1 MKKFYDVPT
10 QVKFIENPDIVSDP
24 RWIGGIAYQDYVIC
38 GECGGIIEL
47 EDIADIVELPWVDIT
62 DGIVGDACCEAD
74 DLDLDEE
81 WGDDGNLEEG
91 FDPYAGCYSDDC

>member
-10 QVKFIENPDIVSDP
+10 QVKFIETPDAVDYP
-24 RWIGGIAYQDYVIC
+24 RWIGGIASQDYVIC

-62 DGIVGDACCEAD
+62 DGIGGDVGLDD

-81 WGDDGNLEEG
+81 WGDD
-91 FDPYAGCYSDDC
+91 

>member
-10 QVKFIENPDIVSDP
+10 QVKFIEITDAADNPH
-24 RWIGGIAYQDYVIC
+24 WIGGIAYQDYVIC

-62 DGIVGDACCEAD
+62 DGIIGDGGLND

-81 WGDDGNLEEG
+81 WGDDGNLEEDL
-91 FDPYAGCYSDDC
+91 DPLGMLLR

>member
-1 MKKFYDVPT
+1 MKKFYDAPT
-10 QVKFIENPDIVSDP
+10 QVKFIETTDAVDYP

-62 DGIVGDACCEAD
+62 VDIVGYGGLDD

-81 WGDDGNLEEG
+81 WDDDGNLEEDL
-91 FDPYAGCYSDDC
+91 DPVGMLLR

>member
-1 MKKFYDVPT
+1 MKKFYDAPT
-10 QVKFIENPDIVSDP
+10 QVKFIESPDAVDYP

-62 DGIVGDACCEAD
+62 VDIVGYGGLDD

-81 WGDDGNLEEG
+81 WDDDGNLEEDL
-91 FDPYAGCYSDDC
+91 DPVGMLLR

>member
-10 QVKFIENPDIVSDP
+10 QVKFIENPDIISDP

-38 GECGGIIEL
+38 GECGGIIDL
-47 EDIADIVELPWVDIT
+47 EDIADIVEYPWCDISYE
-62 DGIVGDACCEAD
+62 IMGDECLTD

-81 WGDDGNLEEG
+81 WGDDGNLEEDL
-91 FDPYAGCYSDDC
+91 DPLGMLLR

>member
-1 MKKFYDVPT
+1 MKKFYDAPT
-10 QVKFIENPDIVSDP
+10 QVKFIETTDATDDP

-47 EDIADIVELPWVDIT
+47 EDISDIIELPWVDIT
-62 DGIVGDACCEAD
+62 DGIGGDDGLDD

-81 WGDDGNLEEG
+81 WGDDGNLVEG

>member
-10 QVKFIENPDIVSDP
+10 QVKFIENPDIVSDH

-47 EDIADIVELPWVDIT
+47 EDIVDIVELSWVDIA
-62 DGIVGDACCEAD
+62 DGIIGDGGLND

-81 WGDDGNLEEG
+81 WGDDGNLEEDL
-91 FDPYAGCYSDDC
+91 DPLGMLLR

>member
-10 QVKFIENPDIVSDP
+10 QVKFIETTDVVDDP
-24 RWIGGIAYQDYVIC
+24 HWIGGIAYQDYVIC
-38 GECGGIIEL
+38 GECGGIVDL

-62 DGIVGDACCEAD
+62 DGIVGDDD

-81 WGDDGNLEEG
+81 WGDDGNLEVG

>member
-10 QVKFIENPDIVSDP
+10 QVKFIENPDIVDDS

-47 EDIADIVELPWVDIT
+47 EDISDIIELPWVDIT
-62 DGIVGDACCEAD
+62 DGIGGDAYY
-74 DLDLDEE
+74 EE
-81 WGDDGNLEEG
+81 
-91 FDPYAGCYSDDC
+91 DDC